1 MAFAPA
7 RFIKEVRSEVSKVIW
22 PTRKEVIVSTIMVL
36 IMALIAALFFLAAD
50 QVISLVIGLILNFG
64 S

>member
-22 PTRKEVIVSTIMVL
+22 PTRKEVIVSTIMVVIL
-36 IMALIAALFFLAAD
+36 AAIIAAFLF
-50 QVISLVIGLILNFG
+50 LVDSAIASAMRSILG
-64 S
+64 

>member
-22 PTRKEVIVSTIMVL
+22 PTRKEVIVSTIMVIIL
-36 IMALIAALFFLAAD
+36 AAIIAAFLF
-50 QVISLVIGLILNFG
+50 LVDSAIASAMRTILG
-64 S
+64 